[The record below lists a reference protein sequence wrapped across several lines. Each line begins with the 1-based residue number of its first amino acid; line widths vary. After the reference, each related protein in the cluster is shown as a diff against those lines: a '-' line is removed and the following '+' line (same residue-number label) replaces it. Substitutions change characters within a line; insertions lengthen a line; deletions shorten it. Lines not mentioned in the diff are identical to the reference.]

1 MKKWNYKGVADITIG
16 EIQKSKAP
24 KIILTILLSLL
35 TITIGLIIYFRDYLH
50 DLAIIPEIILSTN
63 EVSVE
68 LDSEFNAESYIINKG
83 DNYSITGDIV
93 DTSILNAEYTVIY
106 NTWNRVNSS
115 STTLKVKIVDDIA
128 PTIELKSNNKKIKL
142 DENYNFT
149 LILGESTDTTLGTN
163 DFNIKKDIIVEVND
177 NHTSKEQLLSTLKI
191 TPENPDFTLKATEFS
206 KNITIKF
213 EIKDEVGLITNK
225 SIIITVVNGIAEIP
239 HQSTS
244 SSSIISSTTSSS
256 TSSSSS
262 SSITSSS
269 SNKPPISSSSISSS
283 SSHKPSSSSSS
294 SSSKPSQSSIS
305 TSSNKPTGAYING
318 VHDVTVPVGTGLQVI
333 VAQLLEGV
341 RGSGYVTLEYRK
353 VNPTIPGV
361 YTATF
366 TSDDGV
372 VKTCTV
378 TVTE

>member
-1 MKKWNYKGVADITIG
+1 MD
-16 EIQKSKAP
+16 KSKG
-24 KIILTILLSLL
+24 KIISLGVL
-35 TITIGLIIYFRDYLH
+35 VVVLVALVIYFRDYLH

-68 LDSEFNAESYIINKG
+68 LDSEFNAESYIISKG

-106 NTWNRVNSS
+106 NTWNKVNSS
-115 STTLKVKIVDDIA
+115 SNTLKVKIVDDIA

-191 TPENPDFTLKATEFS
+191 TPENPDFTLKSTEFS

-213 EIKDEVGLITNK
+213 EIKDEVGLITHK

-262 SSITSSS
+262 SS

-294 SSSKPSQSSIS
+294 SSSKPSQSSTS

-333 VAQLLEGV
+333 VSQLLEGV
-341 RGSGYVTLEYRK
+341 RGSGYVTVEYRK

-361 YTATF
+361 YTVTF